1 MCALNYF
8 EGLLLEVR
16 SEVRAFVH
24 SNEAFLYFSVLL
36 YTYVHTYVAIRTYFV
51 LSLMI

>member
-1 MCALNYF
+1 MYALNYF
-8 EGLLLEVR
+8 EDLLLEVG

-24 SNEAFLYFSVLL
+24 SSGAFLYFSVLL
-36 YTYVHTYVAIRTYFV
+36 YTYVAIHTHFV